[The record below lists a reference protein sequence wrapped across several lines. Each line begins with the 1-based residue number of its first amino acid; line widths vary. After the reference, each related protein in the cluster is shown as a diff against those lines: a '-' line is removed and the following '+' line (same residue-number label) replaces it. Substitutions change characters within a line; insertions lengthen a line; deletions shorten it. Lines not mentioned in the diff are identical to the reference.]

1 MIDTK
6 TIDMDNLPEQL
17 LTGIGI
23 QEIGTYAIGTEGLT
37 ITPNSDMYE
46 TYILR
51 TKGNVS
57 SKR

>member
-1 MIDTK
+1 
-6 TIDMDNLPEQL
+6 MDNLPEQL
-17 LTGIGI
+17 LTGIGT
-23 QEIGTYAIGTEGLT
+23 QEIGTYAIGTEGLS